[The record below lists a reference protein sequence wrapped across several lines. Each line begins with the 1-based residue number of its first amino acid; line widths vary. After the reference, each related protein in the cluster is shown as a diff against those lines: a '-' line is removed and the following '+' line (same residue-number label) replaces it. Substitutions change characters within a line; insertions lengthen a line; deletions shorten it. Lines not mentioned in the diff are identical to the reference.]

1 MRGNKGGMLLVVT
14 VVCLVA
20 VGAMSLAAC
29 GSSDDQ
35 TDTISKAE
43 LKDAVQ
49 AERQKQRLKAL
60 QEQVDDLKKEDDTSS
75 SSAAATTSS
84 SSSSGD
90 SGVVSYTS
98 YTDSAAG
105 WTAEIPTGGGW
116 SQPTQSQ
123 PTPGRLF
130 ETQLTGPN
138 NLFLVV
144 DYTPSDT
151 PGFSGA
157 PVESRSTA
165 SSPNFGTVQKI
176 VFQGNSNFPLCE
188 SGLCVDYLIPSGS
201 GGYAILAGGG
211 SGLSEA
217 QEVADHLLATL
228 QG

>member
-1 MRGNKGGMLLVVT
+1 MLVV
-14 VVCLVA
+14 VAAVCLFA
-20 VGAMSLAAC
+20 AGAISLSAC
-29 GSSDDQ
+29 GGSGDQ

-43 LKDAVQ
+43 LKEAVQ
-49 AERQKQRLKAL
+49 AARQKERLRAL

-75 SSAAATTSS
+75 SDGATTSS
-84 SSSSGD
+84 SSSTTD
-90 SGVVSYTS
+90 SGGVSYTS

-116 SQPTQSQ
+116 SHPTLSE

-144 DYTPSDT
+144 DYTPTDA

-157 PVESRSTA
+157 PVDSRSAA
-165 SSPNFGTVQKI
+165 SSPNFGTVQMI

-217 QEVADHLLATL
+217 QEVADHVLATL

>member
-1 MRGNKGGMLLVVT
+1 MLNVVAAAW
-14 VVCLVA
+14 LVA
-20 VGAMSLAAC
+20 AGAMSLSAC

-49 AERQKQRLKAL
+49 VERQKQRLKAL
-60 QEQVDDLKKEDDTSS
+60 QEQVDDLKNEDDT
-75 SSAAATTSS
+75 TSS
-84 SSSSGD
+84 TGTSTSSNSSSGD
-90 SGVVSYTS
+90 TGAVSYTS

-105 WTAEIPTGGGW
+105 WMAEIPTGGGW
-116 SQPTQSQ
+116 SQPTQSE

-151 PGFSGA
+151 PAFSGA
-157 PVESRSTA
+157 PVDSRSTA

-217 QEVADHLLATL
+217 QEVADHVLATL

>member
-1 MRGNKGGMLLVVT
+1 MRGDRGRMLAAT
-14 VVCLVA
+14 AVCLVA
-20 VGAMSLAAC
+20 AGVMSLSAC

-43 LKDAVQ
+43 LNDAVQ
-49 AERQKQRLKAL
+49 AARQKERLKAL

-75 SSAAATTSS
+75 SSGGTTSS
-84 SSSSGD
+84 TSSAVD
-90 SGVVSYTS
+90 SGEVSYTS

-116 SQPTQSQ
+116 SQPTQSE

-138 NLFLVV
+138 SLFLVV

-157 PVESRSTA
+157 PVDSRSTA

-217 QEVADHLLATL
+217 QEVADHVLATL